1 MVTVPVD
8 DKFSFTEPFENLQM
22 YEQSM
27 RQLVKDMDEHL
38 AEEEGGDALKINVP
52 KSTVKKLEFSCRYSS
67 CGRVPAKIFKNNFC
81 L

>member
-8 DKFSFTEPFENLQM
+8 DKFSFTEPSENLQM

-38 AEEEGGDALKINVP
+38 EEEE
-52 KSTVKKLEFSCRYSS
+52 KKL
-67 CGRVPAKIFKNNFC
+67 
-81 L
+81 